1 MIELSKKIARF
12 LLQSV
17 NNGEESSTLKERYK
31 QFRISLLFAITI
43 IALIPST
50 ILAILGYFQYLNLSQ
65 QQTATHIRWHLH
77 HVKNTLEENFIYLQT
92 SLASLTGQLSTTHIT
107 ETDTLD
113 LLFKSMHMNVESLID
128 LELLD
133 SNGKVILQS
142 SRTMPIRLSETN
154 TPWFRRALSDGTAVS
169 FMKYDVHNSPS
180 FIIAIKHIMEP
191 PQTDLLLKA
200 TFNGILL
207 EKLAAE
213 SNAKAMEDVFIIN
226 KKGIL
231 QSPSIYFGTRQN
243 RFPISMPTD
252 QTYFTTTDKGWG
264 MGDIFYATAPL
275 AGTPWIL
282 VLVKD
287 GPIHKKEWLTFQL
300 TLLLIFIACAAGS
313 FFVIHQLVNLL
324 TIRIRESDTKRMALL
339 NEVGHTNRLATIGK
353 LAAGVAHEINNPLA
367 VIDQKAGLIEDLLEF
382 SEDFNH
388 KEKIHTSIG
397 GIHNSVDRCKVITHR
412 LLGFARKMDS
422 VEEPVDINFI
432 VSEVM
437 GFLEKEALYSHII
450 FDMHITDDLPEIWS
464 DRGQLQQ
471 IFLNIISNSIDAIG
485 QSGVIR
491 ITTSLTEKEKIL
503 VEINDNGPG
512 IKPNVMEHI
521 FDPFFTTKE
530 TGKGTGLGL
539 SITYGLVKK
548 LGGDIKVFSKAGE
561 GVTFYIYLPT
571 TSSQERTI
579 SHG

>member
-1 MIELSKKIARF
+1 MIELSKKIAGF
-12 LLQSV
+12 LLQAV
-17 NNGEESSTLKERYK
+17 NDGAEVTTLKERYK
-31 QFRISLLFAITI
+31 QFRVSLLFAITI

-50 ILAILGYFQYLNLSQ
+50 LLAILGYFQYLNLSQ
-65 QQTATHIRWHLH
+65 QQSATHIRWHLQ
-77 HVKNTLEENFIYLQT
+77 HVRDTLEGTLMALRT
-92 SLASLTGQLSTTHIT
+92 SLSSLEGQLPSTHIT

-113 LLFKSMHMNVESLID
+113 LLFESMHMNVESLIG

-133 SNGKVILQS
+133 IHGKVLHQSPRTLQIPPS
-142 SRTMPIRLSETN
+142 NTN
-154 TPWFRRALSDGTAVS
+154 NPWFQRALSDGTGVS
-169 FMKYDVHNSPS
+169 LMQYDVHNSPS
-180 FIIAIKHIMEP
+180 FIVAIKHSMDT

-200 TFNGILL
+200 TFNGLLL
-207 EKLAAE
+207 EKLAGK
-213 SNAKAMEDVFIIN
+213 SNAKAVEDVFIIN
-226 KKGIL
+226 TEGLL
-231 QSPSIYFGTRQN
+231 QSPSVYFGNRQN
-243 RFPISMPTD
+243 RFPISTPTD
-252 QTYFTTTDKGWG
+252 KTHFTTTKKSWG
-264 MGDIFYATAPL
+264 MGDRFYATAPL

-287 GPIHKKEWLTFQL
+287 GPIHKKEWLTFQM
-300 TLLLIFIACAAGS
+300 TLLLIFIVCAAGS

-388 KEKIHTSIG
+388 KENIHTSIK
-397 GIHNSVDRCKVITHR
+397 GIHNSVERCKVITHR

-422 VEEPVDINFI
+422 VEEPVNINFI
-432 VSEVM
+432 VQEVM

-450 FDMHITDDLPEIWS
+450 FDMHITEGLPEIWS

-471 IFLNIISNSIDAIG
+471 IFLNIISNSMDAIT
-485 QSGVIR
+485 QSGVIK

-512 IKPNVMEHI
+512 IKPHVMEHI

-548 LGGDIKVFSKAGE
+548 LGGDIKVLSKVGE